1 MKHFWK
7 TILVSCLLFGQTAS
21 AKSQIASSHVRNQQ
35 IPLQCDT
42 YGLTFDLAGRAPNEE
57 EIATVSSTG
66 EVPETLIDELLANR
80 QFAEQ
85 AARFHRSFLWTNLST
100 VRLVN
105 ANFRIQ
111 RASGQLHWRRNPARV
126 YRGDN
131 IPCLDQPAQFDQNG
145 NIMPISGTQEGYVL
159 VQPYWLPEG
168 ETIKVC
174 AYDAQTRTESSSG
187 VVCNTRGG
195 ANQPSCGCGQ
205 TSAGAP
211 WAARANERLPT
222 R

>member
-21 AKSQIASSHVRNQQ
+21 AEEPNSLLACEEPTEFLSPMRY
-35 IPLQCDT
+35 LRA
-42 YGLTFDLAGRAPNEE
+42 LTFDLAGRAPNEE

-85 AARFHRSFLWTNLST
+85 AARFHRSFLWNNLST

-111 RASGQLHWRRNPARV
+111 RASGQ
-126 YRGDN
+126 
-131 IPCLDQPAQFDQNG
+131 
-145 NIMPISGTQEGYVL
+145 
-159 VQPYWLPEG
+159 
-168 ETIKVC
+168 
-174 AYDAQTRTESSSG
+174 
-187 VVCNTRGG
+187 
-195 ANQPSCGCGQ
+195 
-205 TSAGAP
+205 AP
-211 WAARANERLPT
+211 LAS
-222 R
+222 